1 MFLYLQVNED
11 RIERRLG
18 ELRRVVDGITVE
30 NDELEGLGKLKDPFD
45 LVLNKIFGVSHR
57 HLSNIDSA

>member
-1 MFLYLQVNED
+1 MFLYLKVNED

-45 LVLNKIFGVSHR
+45 LVLNKIFGVSKSF
-57 HLSNIDSA
+57 HLCQPE